1 MTPSWRHRRGD
12 TVVATAC
19 KVRGDAGPESRR
31 RAQKPNR
38 ISLPDQPRLKRP
50 KKGMALGCNPL
61 RLVSLAVQQP
71 QVWMDIVEQSAKRKL
86 ICPRR
91 RNCRHASCRMSLRTN
106 FGVVM
111 GGEMVRRRR
120 RSQKEYKHTAAY
132 RESNRRPFPLYSTD
146 FFRSKAPGFALK

>member
-1 MTPSWRHRRGD
+1 
-12 TVVATAC
+12 
-19 KVRGDAGPESRR
+19 
-31 RAQKPNR
+31 
-38 ISLPDQPRLKRP
+38 
-50 KKGMALGCNPL
+50 
-61 RLVSLAVQQP
+61 
-71 QVWMDIVEQSAKRKL
+71 MDIVEQSAKRKL

-146 FFRSKAPGFALK
+146 LFRSKAPGFAFKSYFCDYNPATSGSTPSDFFQNSAF